1 MKLNKKVCLGQ
12 KNNIKLDKRARAE
25 GGVLCSTASRRTR
38 RTVTLTI
45 YGGNPESRVI
55 FEDVLCSLSPPLLPP
70 ASAFT

>member
-55 FEDVLCSLSPPLLPP
+55 F
-70 ASAFT
+70 